1 MKLIADYYV
10 ELMSRLSPA
19 LQEAVIPTPET
30 MEAAQIRERKEQ
42 LTNTGAKQKDH
53 RQAQQRYRNKTML
66 PKTIYQIQQ
75 KQTKGD
81 LLITKADTQGSNNAK
96 GY

>member
-1 MKLIADYYV
+1 MKLISDYYV
-10 ELMSRLSPA
+10 ELLSRLSPT
-19 LQEAVIPTPET
+19 LQEAVVPTPET
-30 MEAAQIRERKEQ
+30 MEAAQLRDTKEQ
-42 LTNTGAKQKDH
+42 LQNTAGGQQDH

-66 PKTIYQIQQ
+66 PKTIYQLQQ

-81 LLITKADTQGSNNAK
+81 LLITRADTVGSNNAK